1 MLKILKKTEL
11 LCSFNVYVI
20 ITRLFCKRRIW
31 IMVFM
36 LFFVTIPVLILVLWG
51 QWTFDIGIQFLSG
64 LLGSDTTIPL
74 TTNLVLKKYTFPRKS
89 WLPLQPPDFL
99 SSQSLGPM
107 IWWLL
112 DLRYLHDL
120 MTFQTFKTLKIWFK
134 WGLCHISRFWFGS
147 AVWLFLK

>member
-1 MLKILKKTEL
+1 MLKILKKIEL
-11 LCSFNVYVI
+11 RCSFNVYVI

-89 WLPLQPPDFL
+89 
-99 SSQSLGPM
+99 
-107 IWWLL
+107 
-112 DLRYLHDL
+112 
-120 MTFQTFKTLKIWFK
+120 
-134 WGLCHISRFWFGS
+134 
-147 AVWLFLK
+147 